1 MPGVD
6 WRARE
11 TDRVM
16 MLVKWDVVFFFVFLG
31 LATIAG
37 TIGALTHG
45 ADGGEA
51 SIYMICGIAAVI
63 LGVYLFRNGLMD

>member
-1 MPGVD
+1 MGCGV
-6 WRARE
+6 
-11 TDRVM
+11 
-16 MLVKWDVVFFFVFLG
+16 FFVFLG